1 MAGQKDQSVVAV
13 IDGLTQ
19 TQAANITSDII
30 KAKNKHAP
38 EARATAV
45 SGNRLDIGKN
55 LSSGVEAIK
64 KLPSGGGSN
73 GKKK

>member
-1 MAGQKDQSVVAV
+1 MAGKKAQSVVAV

-38 EARATAV
+38 DARATAV
-45 SGNRLDIGKN
+45 SANRLDIGKN
-55 LSSGVEAIK
+55 ISSGLDAVK
-64 KLPSGGGSN
+64 KLTSGGGLN